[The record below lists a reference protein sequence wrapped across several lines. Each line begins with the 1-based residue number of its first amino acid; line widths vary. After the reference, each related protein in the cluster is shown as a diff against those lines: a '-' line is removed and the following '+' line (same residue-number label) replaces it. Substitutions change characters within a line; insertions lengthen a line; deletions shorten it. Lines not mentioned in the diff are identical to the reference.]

1 MKMERTLAIIKPD
14 AVASGH
20 IGEIIRRIEREG
32 LVIVAVNMQHM
43 DRRKAEGFYY
53 VHKGKPF
60 FDVLIDYMTSG
71 PSILMVLEG
80 EDAVPRWRRVMGAT
94 DPAKAEPG
102 TIRRDLGHSL
112 TKNAAHGSDSPENAD
127 YEVFYFFRGS
137 DILEIDRD
145 KVFASGSDD

>member
-1 MKMERTLAIIKPD
+1 MTVDRTLAIIKPD

-32 LVIVAVNMQHM
+32 LRIAAVTMQQM

-60 FDVLIDYMTSG
+60 FEGLVDFMTSG
-71 PSILMVLEG
+71 PSVLMVLEG
-80 EDAVPRWRRVMGAT
+80 EEAVPRWRRVMGAT

-102 TIRRDLGHSL
+102 SIRRDLGHSL
-112 TKNAAHGSDSPENAD
+112 GKNAAHGSDSPENAN

-137 DILEIDRD
+137 DILEVDRD